1 MIIIEN
7 DWLKVPKEGYDTQI
21 KILIDIAI
29 TGEYKNILLF
39 PFTGWV
45 DSLEKSLIASLKGWK
60 IPPPPTLFGPFRNWE
75 YPKTFRSKRVINATL
90 SNTGIIIKKKLII
103 KIIHVK
109 NEPTQLIYIYIYIC
123 IYN

>member
-39 PFTGWV
+39 PFTG
-45 DSLEKSLIASLKGWK
+45 
-60 IPPPPTLFGPFRNWE
+60 
-75 YPKTFRSKRVINATL
+75 
-90 SNTGIIIKKKLII
+90 
-103 KIIHVK
+103 
-109 NEPTQLIYIYIYIC
+109 
-123 IYN
+123 